1 MKICIKSFHKKIYDI
16 FRTLDKQSIYI
27 YIEGDTEEGREISG
41 EHDNISENL
50 RILLIICILHGIQ
63 MSLMIA
69 LLFEVDSLIISSF
82 LFIGLNIVF

>member
-1 MKICIKSFHKKIYDI
+1 MYIY
-16 FRTLDKQSIYI
+16 IYI

>member
-1 MKICIKSFHKKIYDI
+1 MY
-16 FRTLDKQSIYI
+16 R
-27 YIEGDTEEGREISG
+27 EGDTKEGREISG

>member
-1 MKICIKSFHKKIYDI
+1 MRY
-16 FRTLDKQSIYI
+16 IYI
-27 YIEGDTEEGREISG
+27 YIYREREREKETEEGREISG

-69 LLFEVDSLIISSF
+69 LLFEVEDALLIY
-82 LFIGLNIVF
+82 

>member
-1 MKICIKSFHKKIYDI
+1 MIY
-16 FRTLDKQSIYI
+16 IYI
-27 YIEGDTEEGREISG
+27 YIEGETEEGREISG

-69 LLFEVDSLIISSF
+69 LLFEVEDALLIY
-82 LFIGLNIVF
+82 

>member
-1 MKICIKSFHKKIYDI
+1 M
-16 FRTLDKQSIYI
+16 YI
-27 YIEGDTEEGREISG
+27 YREREREGETEEGREISG

-69 LLFEVDSLIISSF
+69 LLFEVEDALLIY
-82 LFIGLNIVF
+82 

>member
-1 MKICIKSFHKKIYDI
+1 M
-16 FRTLDKQSIYI
+16 IYI
-27 YIEGDTEEGREISG
+27 YIYIYIHIEGETEEGREISG

-69 LLFEVDSLIISSF
+69 LLFEVEDALLIY
-82 LFIGLNIVF
+82 

>member
-1 MKICIKSFHKKIYDI
+1 MRYIYI
-16 FRTLDKQSIYI
+16 YIYIYIYVYIYIYI
-27 YIEGDTEEGREISG
+27 YIEGETEEGREISG

-69 LLFEVDSLIISSF
+69 LLFEVEDALLIY
-82 LFIGLNIVF
+82 